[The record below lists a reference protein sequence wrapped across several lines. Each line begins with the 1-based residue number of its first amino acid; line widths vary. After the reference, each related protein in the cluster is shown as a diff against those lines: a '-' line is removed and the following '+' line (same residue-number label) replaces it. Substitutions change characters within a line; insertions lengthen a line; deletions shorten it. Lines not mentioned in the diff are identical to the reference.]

1 MKKIFYSFAVLALF
15 CCVWSCKEK
24 TREQRVKE
32 FQSELTEADSTQ
44 MLSLCDQCMELLK
57 AGKIDQ
63 ALDMIYY
70 YDEEKHEV
78 SELTTAFRSSFRH
91 MFEMF
96 PVYEYERSYY
106 SFQLEGCN
114 DVKYM
119 VTFDAMEDPS
129 EPNPYKTSFMF
140 NPVKVDGQWYVTM
153 KSATQDIDESRR

>member
-1 MKKIFYSFAVLALF
+1 MKKLIYSFAVITLF

-24 TREQRVKE
+24 PREQQKQE
-32 FQSELTEADSTQ
+32 FQAGLTEADSTQ
-44 MLSLCDQCMELLK
+44 MLQLCDQCMELLK
-57 AGKIDQ
+57 AGEIDQ

-70 YDEEKHEV
+70 YDEENHDVE
-78 SELTTAFRSSFRH
+78 ELPKAFRESFRH
-91 MFEMF
+91 MFQMF
-96 PVYEYERSYY
+96 PVCEYERSYY

-119 VTFDAMEDPS
+119 VTFEEMEDPS

-153 KSATQDIDESRR
+153 KTATQDIDESRR

>member
-1 MKKIFYSFAVLALF
+1 
-15 CCVWSCKEK
+15 
-24 TREQRVKE
+24 
-32 FQSELTEADSTQ
+32 
-44 MLSLCDQCMELLK
+44 MLQLCDQCMELLK
-57 AGKIDQ
+57 AGKIEE

-78 SELTTAFRSSFRH
+78 KELTKAFRGSFRH
-91 MFEMF
+91 MFKMF
-96 PVYEYERSYY
+96 PVYEYARSYY

-119 VTFDAMEDPS
+119 VTFEEMEDPS

-153 KSATQDIDESRR
+153 KMATQDIDESRR